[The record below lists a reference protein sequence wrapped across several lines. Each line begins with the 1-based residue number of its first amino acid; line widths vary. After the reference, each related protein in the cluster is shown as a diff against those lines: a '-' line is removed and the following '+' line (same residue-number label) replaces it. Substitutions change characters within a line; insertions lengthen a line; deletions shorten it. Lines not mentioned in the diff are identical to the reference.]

1 MNKKIICIILI
12 IAILEYFCT
21 FVFAENSLTNTVT
34 NEIASDTID
43 GQTEELR
50 KQNEEM
56 NNKINETN
64 EKLEYVK
71 EELSDTMLKVQ
82 ETEDKVLEYEKQ
94 VKELGQK
101 MNELQ
106 SSIDEATANLEIASQ
121 DYNAKSDML
130 AQRLVA
136 MYEAGDTSYL
146 DVLLKSSSL
155 TDFLSRYYAIEELT
169 KYDSELIDRVEKEK
183 NNIEQTREKLEAEQ
197 AEIKIVKAKSEQTTV
212 VLNNMKTLQQSYVER
227 LSTGE
232 KTLQEQITAYK
243 KEQAEI
249 AVCDM
254 KLYYEDTKTFQ
265 ITRGCN
271 GKEKIDFIDNGLAAS
286 ACNKLFKREIMEQY
300 PFAEGKVN
308 EDIAVVIPALVKA
321 KKIAYVPDVFY
332 YYVQRDN
339 SIQNSHFS
347 EKRFDIFAGVD
358 STLKRIEKEEDY
370 ELYKDAI
377 VFNQLI
383 SLFLYV
389 FPKIENTKKKKKYL
403 KKFNEL
409 SQKYNIRQNRFYW
422 RFLSTTNKK
431 SQIYYR
437 LLFKFE
443 CTGHYNFANATI
455 SFLKFFQNH
464 IKKKIIPPIDEKL
477 LIKEAQKNRRR
488 KENDFKISVVI
499 PNYNYE
505 RFLEERLYSVLNQK
519 VKIFEILLLDDC
531 STDNSREKIDHLVEV
546 LEEYINIKKVYNKEN
561 SGSAFKQWK
570 KGFEMSKGDYVW
582 IAEADDYCDKDLLKT
597 LVKPLKKE
605 DNIRISY
612 CDTAYINGVGKK
624 ILKSIKSEIDI
635 MKTGHWDH
643 DFINE
648 GKEEIKNYAFLNCTI
663 ANVSSALIKKDDY
676 HQYFEL
682 SGKFKQAGDW
692 LFYVNVMK
700 NGKIAYSSKTLNYY
714 RVHGNNVS
722 SVTKKDAH
730 LKEIKQI
737 HAYFDKQF
745 KLTSFQKEQIEKR
758 YKFLEKVWNLK
769 KEKGSKNE

>member
-249 AVCDM
+249 QA
-254 KLYYEDTKTFQ
+254 
-265 ITRGCN
+265 
-271 GKEKIDFIDNGLAAS
+271 KILEATNTIVPNIQYTGGEMLWPVAAS
-286 ACNKLFKREIMEQY
+286 GTVITSNYGVREHPIQGVVKQHTGLDIGGADTGTPIVAALDGVVTHAGWLGGYGNCVMISHGNGVVTLYGHGNKVLTEVGKQVKQGETIMELGSTGNSTG
-300 PFAEGKVN
+300 PHCHF
-308 EDIAVVIPALVKA
+308 
-321 KKIAYVPDVFY
+321 DV
-332 YYVQRDN
+332 R
-339 SIQNSHFS
+339 
-347 EKRFDIFAGVD
+347 
-358 STLKRIEKEEDY
+358 
-370 ELYKDAI
+370 
-377 VFNQLI
+377 
-383 SLFLYV
+383 
-389 FPKIENTKKKKKYL
+389 
-403 KKFNEL
+403 
-409 SQKYNIRQNRFYW
+409 
-422 RFLSTTNKK
+422 
-431 SQIYYR
+431 
-437 LLFKFE
+437 
-443 CTGHYNFANATI
+443 
-455 SFLKFFQNH
+455 
-464 IKKKIIPPIDEKL
+464 
-477 LIKEAQKNRRR
+477 
-488 KENDFKISVVI
+488 
-499 PNYNYE
+499 
-505 RFLEERLYSVLNQK
+505 
-519 VKIFEILLLDDC
+519 
-531 STDNSREKIDHLVEV
+531 
-546 LEEYINIKKVYNKEN
+546 
-561 SGSAFKQWK
+561 
-570 KGFEMSKGDYVW
+570 
-582 IAEADDYCDKDLLKT
+582 
-597 LVKPLKKE
+597 
-605 DNIRISY
+605 
-612 CDTAYINGVGKK
+612 ING
-624 ILKSIKSEIDI
+624 
-635 MKTGHWDH
+635 
-643 DFINE
+643 
-648 GKEEIKNYAFLNCTI
+648 NYANP
-663 ANVSSALIKKDDY
+663 
-676 HQYFEL
+676 L
-682 SGKFKQAGDW
+682 S
-692 LFYVNVMK
+692 YV
-700 NGKIAYSSKTLNYY
+700 
-714 RVHGNNVS
+714 
-722 SVTKKDAH
+722 
-730 LKEIKQI
+730 
-737 HAYFDKQF
+737 
-745 KLTSFQKEQIEKR
+745 
-758 YKFLEKVWNLK
+758 KVPQ
-769 KEKGSKNE
+769 